1 MAETEQDKSEQA
13 TPFKLQKAR
22 EKGMVAR
29 SMDLGFLIGIG
40 VVLAYSWVN
49 GVASVEG
56 IHQTVRMTFLESGFL
71 ADDPHAVFSVIGT
84 LFWSAVRPLLLMM
97 GVLFLA
103 VLLFEILQTGV
114 IFSFQPLKP
123 DFSRLNPATGLK
135 RLFTL
140 RLLIETG
147 KGILKLCLYG
157 GTAYFV
163 IRHALTSEIGATQDA
178 RGLVAVLVWT
188 VARLLAAFA
197 AVAILFAVLDQL
209 IVRREFSRKM
219 KMSRREIRRETRD
232 REGDPRLKQKRKK
245 LHAEFS
251 KLRQSLHN
259 LRGADVVITNPE
271 HIALALR
278 YDRATMQ
285 APRIV
290 SVGTDRIAQHLKR
303 MALLYGIPV
312 IENRALA
319 RALYSRTALNK
330 EIPEQCFTAVAEIY
344 NSLRMNSQAKSTE
357 R

>member
-1 MAETEQDKSEQA
+1 
-13 TPFKLQKAR
+13 
-22 EKGMVAR
+22 
-29 SMDLGFLIGIG
+29 
-40 VVLAYSWVN
+40 
-49 GVASVEG
+49 
-56 IHQTVRMTFLESGFL
+56 
-71 ADDPHAVFSVIGT
+71 
-84 LFWSAVRPLLLMM
+84 
-97 GVLFLA
+97 
-103 VLLFEILQTGV
+103 
-114 IFSFQPLKP
+114 
-123 DFSRLNPATGLK
+123 
-135 RLFTL
+135 
-140 RLLIETG
+140 
-147 KGILKLCLYG
+147 
-157 GTAYFV
+157 
-163 IRHALTSEIGATQDA
+163 
-178 RGLVAVLVWT
+178 
-188 VARLLAAFA
+188 
-197 AVAILFAVLDQL
+197 
-209 IVRREFSRKM
+209 M